1 MTNEV
6 RMTNEGKKIAA
17 LSSFGFRASSFL
29 RHSSFVLRHSS
40 ASSFSSCDD
49 EHIFQMRQVH
59 RRRDSRLA
67 VQFTHLETLDHPDE
81 QARGKNAAD
90 AGRVNFRARLE
101 VRLF

>member
-1 MTNEV
+1 MTKQT
-6 RMTNEGKKIAA
+6 RMTNDQKTCGTC
-17 LSSFGFRASSFL
+17 SFELRASSFL

-40 ASSFSSCDD
+40 ASSFSPCHHK
-49 EHIFQMRQVH
+49 HILEVRQVH

-90 AGRVNFRARLE
+90 AGSVNFRARLE